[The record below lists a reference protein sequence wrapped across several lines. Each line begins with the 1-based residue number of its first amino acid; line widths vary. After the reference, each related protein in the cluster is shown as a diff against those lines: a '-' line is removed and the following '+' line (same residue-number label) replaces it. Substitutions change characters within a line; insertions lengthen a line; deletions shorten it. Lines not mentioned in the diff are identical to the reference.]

1 MFTLWVYIVVY
12 LFVCVCVAKVLTCK
26 TAVHYAVFSPIMLFF
41 YALIFKTYPIMLL
54 KLTAKIHPFET
65 DPNMILKVTLYVQ

>member
-1 MFTLWVYIVVY
+1 MGLHCGLPI
-12 LFVCVCVAKVLTCK
+12 CVCVAKVLK